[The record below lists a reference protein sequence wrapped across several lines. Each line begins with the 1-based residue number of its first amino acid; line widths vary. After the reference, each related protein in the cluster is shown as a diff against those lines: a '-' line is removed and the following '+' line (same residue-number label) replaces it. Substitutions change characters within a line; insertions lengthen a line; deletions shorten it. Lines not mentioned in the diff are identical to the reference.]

1 MIFTM
6 DSGLREYLEITEN
19 GYKVKANCPSDTLAE
34 LKQMNEEYIQNMGET
49 LFIFDT

>member
-6 DSGLREYLEITEN
+6 DGLREYLEITEN
-19 GYKVKANCPSDTLAE
+19 GYKVKANCPADILAE
-34 LKQMNEEYIQNMGET
+34 LKQMNEEYLQNMGEA